1 MGKYQIHF
9 ANAVLAKGDLGMVA
23 SSVTGSFRGIE
34 VSFTYNGPHIVMSVS
49 NKDEDGRHLR
59 VMFQQQPLGGRVNWT
74 AFQLSRQTQ
83 EVVVPTEVIQSHK
96 LAFYVDNHEPI
107 STYTEKI
114 LEELKQIQN
123 QPLIDNQSESSAS
136 EVEQQTPLDPQ
147 VEQGQ
152 KNELNHQ
159 TCKQENG
166 LDDKTLEKKSEV
178 AATLSNMET
187 PENSNFEENI
197 DSERNTIPEFD
208 ASTPL
213 EPQNIDVNPNGDGDR
228 TEQQEHTPNKTA
240 LKEGHEVAPIL
251 PKSDSDN
258 ESAQTPKRKTQ
269 YIGHYLPSVNSE
281 LQFKIKVPSLPKSV
295 SQKQSTFIPPRPAA
309 TSKSNEK
316 KDGLFG
322 QLAGTFGFTLPKKKE
337 YYVQQ
342 NRHLYDKFH
351 ATLEKLESDYNN
363 GCGIP
368 LDNWDLEALSEQ
380 QTAVLLLNL
389 MVNEVSE
396 WKKAAKKGNTTQDTL
411 AKSLETI
418 ENELKQTLKHTRGI
432 QAPAPTL
439 FPDRTASTDKDL
451 MDIQQDCD
459 IYLQRF
465 SHKLSALEQ
474 KHAEKVK
481 IPAFKKFLVEF
492 IRDKVFPN
500 VAEFSSLN
508 MVQSRLNWFLDLV
521 DYELMPIEPGKT
533 KFSPEHHKL
542 KEKRSCEFESDTI
555 VEVVS
560 PGLQSKGGERVIQN
574 AVVVQAE

>member
-1 MGKYQIHF
+1 M
-9 ANAVLAKGDLGMVA
+9 AA
-23 SSVTGSFRGIE
+23 SSVTGSFRDIE
-34 VSFTYNGPHIVMSVS
+34 VSFTYNGPHIVMSVL
-49 NKDEDGRHLR
+49 NKAEDGRRLR
-59 VMFQQQPLGGRVNWT
+59 VMFQQQPLSGRVNWT

-83 EVVVPTEVIQSHK
+83 EVVVPVEVIQSHK

-123 QPLIDNQSESSAS
+123 QRLMDNQPKSSAS
-136 EVEQQTPLDPQ
+136 EAELQTPLYPE
-147 VEQGQ
+147 VEQVQ
-152 KNELNHQ
+152 KDEFNHQ
-159 TCKQENG
+159 TYEQENG
-166 LDDKTLEKKSEV
+166 LYDKTSQQKSEV
-178 AATLSNMET
+178 ATTLSNLQT
-187 PENSNFEENI
+187 PENPDFEENI
-197 DSERNTIPEFD
+197 DVEHNTIPEFHEPT
-208 ASTPL
+208 SL
-213 EPQNIDVNPNGDGDR
+213 ELQDIDVTPNGDGNHR
-228 TEQQEHTPNKTA
+228 VQQEYIPGETTLEEKP
-240 LKEGHEVAPIL
+240 EVAPIP
-251 PKSDSDN
+251 PKSGSSN
-258 ESAQTPKRKTQ
+258 EHVKNPKRKTQ
-269 YIGHYLPSVNSE
+269 YIGHYIPSVNSE
-281 LQFKIKVPSLPKSV
+281 LQFKIKVPSLPKSA
-295 SQKQSTFIPPRPAA
+295 SKKQATFIPPRATS
-309 TSKSNEK
+309 TSKSNGK

-368 LDNWDLEALSEQ
+368 LDNWDIEALNEQ

-389 MVNEVSE
+389 MVNEVNE
-396 WKKAAKKGNTTQDTL
+396 WKKAAKKGNTTKDTL

-432 QAPAPTL
+432 KAPAPTL

-451 MDIQQDCD
+451 MDIQKDCD
-459 IYLQRF
+459 TYLQRF
-465 SHKLSALEQ
+465 SEKLAALEQ

-533 KFSPEHHKL
+533 KFSPQYHEL
-542 KEKRSCEFESDTI
+542 KEKRSSEFESDTI

-560 PGLQSKGGERVIQN
+560 PGLQSKDGERVIQN